1 MRALNPQHPQSLPGW
16 WSVPVWLALFLSPTA
31 YVLLLMIVDRLHV
44 PAPPD
49 GLVVLLFCLIPVV
62 ALLACGILVWRSR
75 MRLGWRLG
83 GLVLTALGMLFQC
96 GVWYVIIVS
105 AITAAIA
112 PAQ

>member
-1 MRALNPQHPQSLPGW
+1 MRALNPQRPQSLPVW
-16 WSVPVWLALFLSPTA
+16 LSVPVWLAAFLSPTA
-31 YVLLLMIVDRLHV
+31 YVLLLMIVDRMHV

-49 GLVVLLFCLIPVV
+49 GFVVLLFCLIPVV
-62 ALLACGILVWRSR
+62 ALLACGTVVWRSK
-75 MRLGWRLG
+75 MSVAWRLG
-83 GLVLTALGMLFQC
+83 GLVVTVLAMLLQC